1 MNSLPL
7 VQTTNR
13 EVNQL
18 QQNIKTAVNPLLS
31 NPLNQG
37 LLLQDIVLVV
47 GTNNINHKLNR
58 ALIGWFTTRMPGV
71 YAKIYDN
78 QDTNTTPNST
88 LILVSDVAITVDLF
102 VF

>member
-1 MNSLPL
+1 MNSFPL
-7 VQTTNR
+7 VQTNNR

-18 QQNIKTAVNPLLS
+18 QQNIKSAVNPLLS

-37 LLLQDIVLVV
+37 LLLQQVVLAI

-78 QDTNTTPNST
+78 QNTNTTPTST
-88 LILVSDVAITVDLF
+88 LTLVSDTAITIDLF